1 VHTDRAID
9 VVITLGQGFDVG
21 RVIGTDADAQK
32 MPDPALASGIESSIQ
47 EPSWAARS
55 RRSRWQWESTSI
67 KGRQLT
73 SMSGKAGLED
83 SGQMDFDST
92 AGSVFT
98 MVELYANPG
107 GLVTPYR

>member
-1 VHTDRAID
+1 
-9 VVITLGQGFDVG
+9 
-21 RVIGTDADAQK
+21 
-32 MPDPALASGIESSIQ
+32 
-47 EPSWAARS
+47 
-55 RRSRWQWESTSI
+55 
-67 KGRQLT
+67 
-73 SMSGKAGLED
+73 MSGKAGLED